1 MHFFTLDESDVIEI
15 HESVIAVNELQ
26 GLAVNKSLASVLA
39 RLQNRLDYGFIVDVF
54 HYAAC
59 AGIFIAKGHCFN
71 DANKRTAA
79 AVVHLILKVHD
90 LEPQFPNMDLGIWI
104 IRTVEG
110 KLSEDTLDDLLRQS
124 CG

>member
-15 HESVIAVNELQ
+15 HESVIAANELQ

-59 AGIFIAKGHCFN
+59 AGMFIAKGHCFN

-79 AVVHLILKVHD
+79 AVVHLILTVHD
-90 LEPQFPNMDLGIWI
+90 RSPQFLSTDLGIWV
-104 IRTVEG
+104 IRIVEG
-110 KLSEDTLDDLLRQS
+110 GLSEDGLANLLRQS
-124 CG
+124 CR

>member
-110 KLSEDTLDDLLRQS
+110 KLSEDTLADLLRRS

>member
-15 HESVIAVNELQ
+15 HELVIAANELQ
-26 GLAVNKSLASVLA
+26 GLAANKSLASVLA

-59 AGIFIAKGHCFN
+59 AGMFIAKSHCFN

-79 AVVHLILKVHD
+79 AVHLILTVHD
-90 LEPQFPNMDLGIWI
+90 RSPQFLSTDLGIWI

-110 KLSEDTLDDLLRQS
+110 GLSEDGLADLLRQS
-124 CG
+124 CR

>member
-1 MHFFTLDESDVIEI
+1 VHFFTLDESDVIEI
-15 HESVIAVNELQ
+15 HESVIAINELQ

-79 AVVHLILKVHD
+79 AAVHLILKVHD

-110 KLSEDTLDDLLRQS
+110 KLSEDTLADLLRQS
-124 CG
+124 CE